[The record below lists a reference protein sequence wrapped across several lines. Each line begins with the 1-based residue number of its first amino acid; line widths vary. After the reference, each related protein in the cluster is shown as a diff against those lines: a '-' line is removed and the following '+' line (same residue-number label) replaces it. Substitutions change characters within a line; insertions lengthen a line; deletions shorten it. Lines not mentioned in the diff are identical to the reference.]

1 MIPMPN
7 PIHPAIVHLPIVLIL
22 LGTMVAIT
30 AVFVRRWHLPWL
42 AAGLLLTGAA
52 GAAAATWTGS
62 NEQEMVGKISD
73 RAEQILDQHEEW
85 AVRTRNVAILA
96 ALLAIGAAGLSQ
108 FPVARKTLAVA
119 AALVALGASYCVAA
133 TGHYGGQLV
142 YKHGV
147 GINTAAGNSTAVPL
161 ASKARPKGKQTDDD

>member
-1 MIPMPN
+1 MIPMPS

-22 LGTMVAIT
+22 IGTMVAVA

-52 GAAAATWTGS
+52 GAVAATWTGG
-62 NEQEMVGKISD
+62 NEQEIVGNISEQ
-73 RAEQILDQHEEW
+73 AEQILDQHEEW
-85 AVRTRNVAILA
+85 AERTRNVSILA
-96 ALLAIGAAGLSQ
+96 ALLAIGAAGVSR
-108 FPVARKTLAVA
+108 FPVTRKTLAVA
-119 AALVALGASYCVAA
+119 AALVALSASYCVAA

-147 GINTAAGNSTAVPL
+147 GINTAAGSSTAVPL
-161 ASKARPKGKQTDDD
+161 APKARPKGEETDDD